1 MCYKGGVDM
10 NERIY
15 KEFVHAIYE
24 LGDLKMSEEEF
35 QKKQEQFNYWLICLK
50 GEQRQQVIEQIMPI
64 IMKVAEHIQEKQRAF
79 KDIISVNEGMMKAN
93 SQYDK
98 Y

>member
-1 MCYKGGVDM
+1 M

-15 KEFVHAIYE
+15 KEFVHSIYE

-35 QKKQEQFNYWLICLK
+35 QKKQEHFNYWLICLK
-50 GEQRQQVIEQIMPI
+50 EEQRQQVIEQIMPI
-64 IMKVAEHIQEKQRAF
+64 IMKVAEHVQEKQRAF
-79 KDIISVNEGMMKAN
+79 KDLISVNEGMMKAN